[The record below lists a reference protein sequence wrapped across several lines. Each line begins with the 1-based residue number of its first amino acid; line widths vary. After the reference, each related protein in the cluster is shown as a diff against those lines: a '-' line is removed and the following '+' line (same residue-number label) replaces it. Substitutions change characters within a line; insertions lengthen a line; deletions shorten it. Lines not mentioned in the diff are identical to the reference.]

1 MLGTS
6 TSQIYK
12 KVKMEI
18 SKCTEKQRTG
28 KDIVYKKG
36 RVLEGT
42 RVFHS
47 KLLEVR
53 KTLRI
58 MFIGRRIT
66 VERRSAFHCN
76 ALDDKVRILLVF
88 KARDDRAMEIREYC

>member
-76 ALDDKVRILLVF
+76 ALGDKVRILLVF